1 MKAML
6 GLVNGLVTTRNM
18 LRAKSLVAMGRP
30 KRGGLRWVRRVLT
43 GSKGRWLMV
52 ATLFGFAMP
61 WQRALYAL
69 ILVVVALF
77 QTTKVSLLLC
87 CNDTPAD
94 YRHPPRKVN
103 AHTKRTQQQKKLRCK
118 LYATPFANTSRR
130 AKRNPRLRTPSPNLR
145 LITEITVST
154 FQR

>member
-6 GLVNGLVTTRNM
+6 GLVNGLVTTRNTRGGGKSTAVVG
-18 LRAKSLVAMGRP
+18 RA
-30 KRGGLRWVRRVLT
+30 KRGGLRWVRCVLT

-77 QTTKVSLLLC
+77 QTTKVSLSL
-87 CNDTPAD
+87 
-94 YRHPPRKVN
+94 
-103 AHTKRTQQQKKLRCK
+103 
-118 LYATPFANTSRR
+118 SG
-130 AKRNPRLRTPSPNLR
+130 
-145 LITEITVST
+145 
-154 FQR
+154 